1 MIALVVAE
9 LSVSECLCLLSVC
22 SPFWSDLTSGGVLQT
37 AAYNL
42 GTLIT
47 GRIISGFGLGI
58 DVATV
63 PTWQSECSKPHR
75 RGQLVMIEGAMC
87 TIGLACAQWIG
98 FAVVD
103 CADAWR
109 DPRRDDRDRQ
119 GRRD

>member
-1 MIALVVAE
+1 MRDPAVLGIVIAIFEIGCLMGALSCMELGDRLGRRYTVVVGMGFLVI
-9 LSVSECLCLLSVC
+9 
-22 SPFWSDLTSGGVLQT
+22 GGILQS
-37 AAYNL
+37 AAFNL
-42 GTLIT
+42 GTLIA

-98 FAVVD
+98 F
-103 CADAWR
+103 
-109 DPRRDDRDRQ
+109 
-119 GRRD
+119 GF